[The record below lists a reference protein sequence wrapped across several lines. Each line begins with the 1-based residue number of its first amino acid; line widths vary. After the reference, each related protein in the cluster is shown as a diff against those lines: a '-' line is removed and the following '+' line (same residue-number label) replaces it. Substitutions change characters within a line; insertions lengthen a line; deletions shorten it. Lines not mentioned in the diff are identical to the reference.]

1 MNRAFHWSIASTAV
15 ILLCVISYIFADIKV
30 ALYYHTLNDTLL
42 YKAFN
47 VITDFGESQWYL
59 IAGIL
64 IFIVFRK
71 KNSFRAYSGLFLSLS
86 VAVSGISA
94 DIIKYL
100 AGRARPIL
108 YFSDRLFGFSS
119 FHMDYEW
126 ISFPS
131 GHAATGF
138 SVALVLMTLYP
149 KWRILFLLA
158 GLLIAFSRIFLTQH
172 YISDVIFGSF
182 LGIASTIL
190 LYHYYFKTKLDVAE
204 PHKN

>member
-1 MNRAFHWSIASTAV
+1 MNRPCNWGIASTVV
-15 ILLCVISYIFADIKV
+15 ILLFVISYIFADIKV
-30 ALYYHTLNDTLL
+30 ALYFHTLSNTWL
-42 YKAFN
+42 YNTFN

-59 IAGIL
+59 IAGML
-64 IFIVFRK
+64 LFIVFRK
-71 KNSFRAYSGLFLSLS
+71 TNPFRAYSGLFLSLS
-86 VAVSGISA
+86 VAVSGVSA

-108 YFSDRLFGFSS
+108 YFSDRLYGFSS
-119 FHMDYEW
+119 FHMEYEW

-149 KWRILFLLA
+149 KWRMLFFFA
-158 GLLIAFSRIFLTQH
+158 GLMIAFSRIFLTQH

-190 LYHYYFKTKLDVAE
+190 LYHYYFKTKLDVSE

>member
-1 MNRAFHWSIASTAV
+1 MNRAFHWGIASTVV
-15 ILLCVISYIFADIKV
+15 ILLFVISYIFADIKV
-30 ALYYHTLNDTLL
+30 ALYFHTLSNTWL
-42 YKAFN
+42 YNTFN

-59 IAGIL
+59 IAGML
-64 IFIVFRK
+64 LFIVFRK
-71 KNSFRAYSGLFLSLS
+71 TNPFRAYSGLFLSLS
-86 VAVSGISA
+86 VAVSGVSA

-108 YFSDRLFGFSS
+108 YFSDRLYGFSS
-119 FHMDYEW
+119 FHMEYEW

-149 KWRILFLLA
+149 KWRMLFFFA
-158 GLLIAFSRIFLTQH
+158 GLMIAFSRIFLTQH

-190 LYHYYFKTKLDVAE
+190 LYHYYFKTKLDVSE